1 VRVGICLLTLTPGEM
16 GGTETYARELLR
28 GLDRVGE
35 HDYRVLLPDGPT
47 VEADGLDVAVAT
59 GYRPQLRRAGRAVT
73 RTRAA
78 LRSRA
83 LRERLGPVDVT
94 HYPLT
99 VPLPRPSGAWVT
111 TLHDVL
117 HLDHPELF
125 PATLRAFRRL
135 GYDRTARNADCVI
148 VISEF
153 VRERAVDRLGLD
165 PDRVRVVP
173 LGVAHDRLSPGGE
186 TREPFLLYPARLW
199 PHKNHARLFEAFAQ
213 LRRGRPELRLV
224 LTGGG
229 HEGASL
235 PEGVESRGLVS
246 DNELAGLYRSAACLV
261 FPSLYEGFGL
271 PPLEAMACGCP
282 VAASRAG
289 AIPETCGDAAAL
301 FDAYDPAAIAAGV
314 EEALARAGELR
325 ARGLEHA
332 SRFTWETTARAHDE
346 VYRRL
351 A

>member
-1 VRVGICLLTLTPGEM
+1 M
-16 GGTETYARELLR
+16 
-28 GLDRVGE
+28 
-35 HDYRVLLPDGPT
+35 
-47 VEADGLDVAVAT
+47 
-59 GYRPQLRRAGRAVT
+59 
-73 RTRAA
+73 
-78 LRSRA
+78 
-83 LRERLGPVDVT
+83 
-94 HYPLT
+94 
-99 VPLPRPSGAWVT
+99 
-111 TLHDVL
+111 
-117 HLDHPELF
+117 
-125 PATLRAFRRL
+125 
-135 GYDRTARNADCVI
+135 
-148 VISEF
+148 ISEF

-199 PHKNHARLFEAFAQ
+199 AHKNHARLFEAFAQ

-246 DNELAGLYRSAACLV
+246 DNELARLYRSAACLV

-289 AIPETCGDAAAL
+289 AIPETCGDAAVL

-314 EEALARAGELR
+314 TEALGRSDELR

-332 SRFTWETTARAHDE
+332 ARFTWEATARGHDE

>member
-1 VRVGICLLTLTPGEM
+1 MRVGICLLTLTPGEM

-28 GLDRVGE
+28 GLERVGG
-35 HDYRVLLPDGPT
+35 HDYCVLLPDGPD
-47 VEADGLDVAVAT
+47 VKPEGLDVAVAT
-59 GYRPQLRRAGRAVT
+59 GYRPQHRRVGRGVT
-73 RTRAA
+73 CTRAA
-78 LRSRA
+78 LHSRA

-117 HLDHPELF
+117 HLDHPELL
-125 PATLRAFRRL
+125 PATLRLFRRL
-135 GYDRTARNADCVI
+135 GYDRAARNANRVI

-153 VRERAVDRLGLD
+153 VRERAIDRLGLD
-165 PDRVRVVP
+165 PERVTVIP
-173 LGVAHDRLSPGGE
+173 LGIAHDRLVPGVDA
-186 TREPFLLYPARLW
+186 REPLLLYPARLW
-199 PHKNHARLFEAFAQ
+199 PHKNHARLFEAFTR

-229 HEGASL
+229 HEGAAL

-246 DNELAGLYRSAACLV
+246 DDELARLYRRAACLV

-289 AIPETCGDAAAL
+289 AIPETCGDAAVL
-301 FDAYDPAAIAAGV
+301 FDAYDPAAIAVGI
-314 EEALARAGELR
+314 EEALARADELR

-332 SRFTWETTARAHDE
+332 ALFTWEATAQAHDE